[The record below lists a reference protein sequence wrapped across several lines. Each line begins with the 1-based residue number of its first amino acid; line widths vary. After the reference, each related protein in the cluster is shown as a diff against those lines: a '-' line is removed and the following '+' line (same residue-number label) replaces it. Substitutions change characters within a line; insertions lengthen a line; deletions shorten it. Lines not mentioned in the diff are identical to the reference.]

1 MGKERKPINVVD
13 NREYLR
19 IPIKT
24 KVFNK
29 GDDIGAIAADLIK
42 EQKKDGDILVI
53 SSKVVAVTQ
62 GRAIPEKSIKI
73 GLMAGIMWRFVRKVP
88 YGIGLRSPATFQC
101 AINECGHLRIL
112 AASVVGVFGKLLGRR
127 GDFYRV
133 AGMQAATIDAAHTC
147 PIKPYDECVI
157 LGPLDPDKAAED
169 IKSKTG
175 LESAVMDINDIGGSW
190 VLGCSCGVDKTLL
203 QNIMRDNPMGQKT
216 EQTPICIVR
225 KIEKE
230 NGGKNGKG

>member
-1 MGKERKPINVVD
+1 MPRERKPITVIENE
-13 NREYLR
+13 EYLR

-29 GDDIGAIAADLIK
+29 GDDIGAIAAELIK
-42 EQKKDGDILVI
+42 DIKQNGDILVV

-62 GRAIPEKSIKI
+62 GRAIPETSIKI
-73 GLMAGIMWRFVRKVP
+73 GLMARVMWRFVRKVP
-88 YGIGLRSPATFQC
+88 YGIGLRSPATFQS
-101 AINECGHLRIL
+101 AINECGRLRIFI
-112 AASVVGVFGKLLGRR
+112 AAIVGVLGKLIGRK
-127 GDFYRV
+127 GDFYRI

-157 LGPLDPDKAAED
+157 LGPLAPEKAAEE

-175 LESAVMDINDIGGSW
+175 LETAVMDINDIGGSW
-190 VLGCSCGVDKTLL
+190 VLGCSSGINKKSLE
-203 QNIMRDNPMGQKT
+203 NIMRDNPMGQKT

-225 KIEKE
+225 KLEKNRGE
-230 NGGKNGKG
+230 KNG

>member
-1 MGKERKPINVVD
+1 MAREKKPLTKIND
-13 NREYLR
+13 KEYLR

-29 GDDIGAIAADLIK
+29 GDDIGTIAAELIK
-42 EQKKDGDILVI
+42 DQKKDGDLLVI

-62 GRAIPEKSIKI
+62 GRAIPENTIKI
-73 GLMAGIMWRFVRKVP
+73 SLMARLMWRSVRKVP

-101 AINECGHLRIL
+101 AINECGRLRIL
-112 AASVVGVFGKLLGRR
+112 AAAVVGVFGKLFGRR
-127 GDFYRV
+127 GDFYRI

-157 LGPLDPDKAAED
+157 LGPIEPDKAAEN
-169 IKSKTG
+169 IKKKTG
-175 LESAVMDINDIGGSW
+175 LETAVMDINDIGGSW
-190 VLGCSCGVDKTLL
+190 VLGCSTGIDKKLL
-203 QNIMRDNPMGQKT
+203 ENIMRDNPMGQKT

-225 KIEKE
+225 A
-230 NGGKNGKG
+230 N

>member
-1 MGKERKPINVVD
+1 MAKEKKPITNL
-13 NREYLR
+13 NGQAYLR

-24 KVFNK
+24 KVFNQ

-42 EQKKDGDILVI
+42 DIKRDGDILVI

-62 GRAIPEKSIKI
+62 GRAIKETDIKI
-73 GLMAGIMWRFVRKVP
+73 GLMARIMWRFVRKVP
-88 YGIGLRSPATFQC
+88 YGIGLRSPATFQS
-101 AINECGHLRIL
+101 AINECGHIRIL
-112 AASVVGVFGKLLGRR
+112 AASIVGVVGKLLGRR

-157 LGPLDPDKAAED
+157 LGPLAPEKEAEK
-169 IKSKTG
+169 IKLKTG
-175 LESAVMDINDIGGSW
+175 LETSVMDINDIGGSW
-190 VLGCSCGVDKTLL
+190 ALGSSSGIDNKMI
-203 QNIMRDNPMGQKT
+203 QDIMRDNPMGQKT

-225 KIEKE
+225 KAS
-230 NGGKNGKG
+230 